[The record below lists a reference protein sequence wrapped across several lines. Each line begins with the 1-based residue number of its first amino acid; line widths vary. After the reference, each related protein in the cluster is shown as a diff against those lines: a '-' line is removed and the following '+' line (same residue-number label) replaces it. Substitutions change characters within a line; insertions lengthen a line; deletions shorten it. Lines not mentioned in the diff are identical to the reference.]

1 MSRHPAG
8 ANYSVKASMKKNFNN
23 IAAALVF
30 AGSALVAQAAQAAPI
45 DISQLPEAVTL
56 AAGTAHFDD
65 TFANGN
71 AHNLF
76 NDQFTFTTTGVSNVD
91 MILTSISTKATN
103 GLDLTGFALYNSNS
117 NAVVLAGTQLKTGLQ
132 DKWTLTVNSLAAGS
146 YYFKVSG
153 NVVSATGGA
162 FAGNGHVLS
171 AVPEADTYAMLLA
184 GLGLLGVVARRRSNA
199 A

>member
-1 MSRHPAG
+1 
-8 ANYSVKASMKKNFNN
+8 MKKNFNK
-23 IAAALVF
+23 IATALVF

-56 AAGTAHFDD
+56 AAGTAHFGD

-71 AHNLF
+71 ALNLF
-76 NDQFTFTTTGVSNVD
+76 NDHFDFTTTGVSNVD
-91 MILTSISTKATN
+91 MILTSISTKASN
-103 GLDLTGFALYNSNS
+103 GLDLTGFALYNSS
-117 NAVVLAGTQLKTGLQ
+117 DVVVKGGERLKFGIQ
-132 DKWTLTVNSLAAGS
+132 DKWSLTIDSLAAGS

-153 NVVSATGGA
+153 SVLSATGGS

>member
-1 MSRHPAG
+1 
-8 ANYSVKASMKKNFNN
+8 MKKNFNQ
-23 IAAALVF
+23 IAAAMVF

-45 DISQLPEAVTL
+45 DISQAPEAVTL

-65 TFANGN
+65 TFLNGN

-76 NDQFTFTTTGVSNVD
+76 NDQFTFTTTGVTNVD
-91 MILTSISTKATN
+91 MILTSISTSAAN
-103 GLDLTGFALYNSNS
+103 GLNLTGFSLYNSNS
-117 NAVVLAGTQLKTGLQ
+117 NAVVLNGTQLKTGLQ
-132 DKWTLTVNSLAAGS
+132 DKWTLTFNSLAAGS

-153 NVVSATGGA
+153 NVVSAAGGA
-162 FAGNGHVLS
+162 FSGNGHVLS

-184 GLGLLGVVARRRSNA
+184 GMGVLGVVARRRNKA